1 MMMLACD
8 VLEVGVMVGEEGETG
23 DEAEKERLGMQE
35 CKECNEKGKLRED
48 EKASDE
54 FEDGVYGAGGDLKGG
69 VRLVWWF

>member
-1 MMMLACD
+1 MRGKREMKQKKRDWEC
-8 VLEVGVMVGEEGETG
+8 
-23 DEAEKERLGMQE
+23 KE

-69 VRLVWWF
+69 VRLGLVVWGGRGGCVDED